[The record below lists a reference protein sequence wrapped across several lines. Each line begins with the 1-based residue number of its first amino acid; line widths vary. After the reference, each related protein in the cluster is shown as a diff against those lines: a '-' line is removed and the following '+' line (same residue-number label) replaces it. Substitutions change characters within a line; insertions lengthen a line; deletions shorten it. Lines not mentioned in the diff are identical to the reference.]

1 MPLFSSLSPQE
12 LASVDARIQPRR
24 VVAGEQFVQQGEPR
38 SYLFIVAEG
47 EVEVFVTEDGV
58 ERVIGKLGPGEHFGE
73 YALFADTP
81 YHASVRAVGDSR
93 LLLLDEPKFD
103 ELVATCEQMT
113 HYVEQIGSGRLIAT
127 RRRATPAALI
137 S

>member
-1 MPLFSSLSPQE
+1 
-12 LASVDARIQPRR
+12 LA
-24 VVAGEQFVQQGEPR
+24 E
-38 SYLFIVAEG
+38 
-47 EVEVFVTEDGV
+47 
-58 ERVIGKLGPGEHFGE
+58 LGPGEHFGE

-81 YHASVRAVGDSR
+81 YHASVRAVVDGR
-93 LLLLDEPKFD
+93 LLLLDEAKFD
-103 ELVATCEQMT
+103 ELVATCERMT

>member
-1 MPLFSSLSPQE
+1 VQE
-12 LASVDARIQPRR
+12 GQPRN
-24 VVAGEQFVQQGEPR
+24 
-38 SYLFIVAEG
+38 YLYIIAEG
-47 EVEVFVTEDGV
+47 EVEVFVTEAGQ

-81 YHASVRAVGDSR
+81 YHASVRAVVDSR

-103 ELVATCEQMT
+103 ELVATCERMT